1 MQQQH
6 ATAERTS
13 HSPRGTRKN
22 GVQLAFRSH
31 QLAFKPEHKSN
42 ARFTLHKM
50 SMAMAMELEMGMAC
64 EDSTVKC
71 RVWSVGTALLCSV
84 AFIERIIDGN
94 DKTTLKDLPRATL
107 KLHAKQR
114 WLRLAWPGPKMSTNS
129 ELRTAR
135 QLCQFEM
142 RLCGQFN

>member
-1 MQQQH
+1 
-6 ATAERTS
+6 
-13 HSPRGTRKN
+13 
-22 GVQLAFRSH
+22 
-31 QLAFKPEHKSN
+31 
-42 ARFTLHKM
+42 M
-50 SMAMAMELEMGMAC
+50 SMAMAMKLEMGMAC

-114 WLRLAWPGPKMSTNS
+114 WLGLAWPGLAWPKDVD
-129 ELRTAR
+129 ELRTPNCEAT
-135 QLCQFEM
+135 LPV
-142 RLCGQFN
+142 

>member
-1 MQQQH
+1 MQQQRVTPTPPG
-6 ATAERTS
+6 APE
-13 HSPRGTRKN
+13 KN

-31 QLAFKPEHKSN
+31 QLAFKPEHKSS

-50 SMAMAMELEMGMAC
+50 SMAMELKLEMGLAC

-114 WLRLAWPGPKMSTNS
+114 WLGLAWPGLAQRCRRTQNS
-129 ELRTAR
+129 ELRGNFAS
-135 QLCQFEM
+135 LK
-142 RLCGQFN
+142 CGSAVNLIE